1 MLLLF
6 FYSLFGDV
14 SIYPCIAFLLVSID
28 DVITFCI
35 DVAAEGRA
43 LWMFFTFS
51 VSYFQVIFVSH
62 FHQAIAKVTAFSVS
76 AWYIKESFRSSF
88 FFYLRLVLIFFFI
101 ELRAFSGLHFLY
113 AFTEINSFLSV
124 LCVWWKA
131 TKGNGF
137 FVFCFL
143 ALEEPLPRV

>member
-1 MLLLF
+1 MDVLYVFCFILSSYLCLTFSSGDRKGYSIFSFSLVHIRKFSKFLF
-6 FYSLFGDV
+6 FLF
-14 SIYPCIAFLLVSID
+14 
-28 DVITFCI
+28 T
-35 DVAAEGRA
+35 
-43 LWMFFTFS
+43 
-51 VSYFQVIFVSH
+51 
-62 FHQAIAKVTAFSVS
+62 
-76 AWYIKESFRSSF
+76 SST
-88 FFYLRLVLIFFFI
+88 YIFFFI